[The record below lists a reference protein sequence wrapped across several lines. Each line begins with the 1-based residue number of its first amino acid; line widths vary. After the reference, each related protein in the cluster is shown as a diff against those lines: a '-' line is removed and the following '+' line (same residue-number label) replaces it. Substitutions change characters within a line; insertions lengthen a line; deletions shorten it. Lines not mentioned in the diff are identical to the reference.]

1 MIFQEQ
7 IQRDYWTTSHSIYFI
22 FSDAEK
28 HSIYIYRYAEK
39 IILVKVSPNC
49 NFVFELHKNLSG
61 LIQLLFFSKKR
72 SKPSWESNFDPP
84 SLIYFYLK

>member
-7 IQRDYWTTSHSIYFI
+7 IQTDYWTTSHSIYFI

-49 NFVFELHKNLSG
+49 NFVFEFLENLCG
-61 LIQLLFFSKKR
+61 LIQLLTFSKKKAV
-72 SKPSWESNFDPP
+72 SPFVG
-84 SLIYFYLK
+84 I